1 VGKNLS
7 AKSPG
12 KIYIALLRAINVGGH
27 AIVRMA
33 DLRKLFEGL
42 GFGNVQTYIQSGNVL
57 FSSSESDPMKLA
69 RAIEK
74 EVESVLGHKIAV
86 FMFSPDELRKAADHN
101 PFEPARLDKEQH
113 CQLLFLSAKPNLE
126 RQKAVLALH
135 GNEYRFHI
143 HGNVL
148 YYAYSR
154 TISGRRRTVNFEKV
168 LDVAATA
175 RTWKVV
181 NKLIELGEKLQAALQ
196 K

>member
-1 VGKNLS
+1 
-7 AKSPG
+7 
-12 KIYIALLRAINVGGH
+12 
-27 AIVRMA
+27 MA

-57 FSSSESDPMKLA
+57 FSSRESDPMKLA

-74 EVESVLGHKIAV
+74 QVESVLGHNIAV
-86 FMFSPDELRKAADHN
+86 FMFSPDELRKAAAHN
-101 PFEPARLDKEQH
+101 PFEPERLDKEQH
-113 CQLLFLSAKPNLE
+113 CQLLFLNAKPNLE
-126 RQKAVLALH
+126 RQKAVLAMH

-181 NKLIELGEKLQAALQ
+181 NKLIELGEELEAALQ
-196 K
+196 